1 LEAIVLGRLGVGGRA
16 AGVLLLAGAVVLMSS
31 CRRNDPTGPG
41 ADPNRYPVE
50 SRFLQNAEGWTA
62 VGDGVLHHFPTG
74 GNPGSTGYAV
84 IIDKTLGDT
93 FYFNAPSRFLGNMS
107 GAYGRLLTFDLVWSE
122 TSLSNYKDGD
132 DVVLRGG
139 GHTLVA
145 MLPEVPGTSWT
156 AYSIPLS
163 VAGGWVHQGTD
174 QTATPAEIQS
184 VLTSLQEFRIRGE
197 FRSGPEQGGLDNV
210 RFGALTD

>member
-1 LEAIVLGRLGVGGRA
+1 VGGRLSVGGRA
-16 AGVLLLAGAVVLMSS
+16 AGVLLLAGAVVLLSS

-41 ADPNRYPVE
+41 ADPSRYPVE

-62 VGDGVLHHFPTG
+62 VGDGLLYYAPTG
-74 GNPGSTGYAV
+74 GNPGSTGHIF
-84 IIDKTLGDT
+84 IIDRTLGDN

-122 TSLSNYKDGD
+122 TSLSDYKDGD
-132 DVVLRGG
+132 DVVLRGA

-145 MLPEVPGTSWT
+145 MLPSVPATTWT

-163 VAGGWVHQGTD
+163 PAGAWVHRGTG
-174 QTATPAEIQS
+174 QPATAAEIQA

-197 FRSGPEQGGLDNV
+197 FRTGPERGGLDNV